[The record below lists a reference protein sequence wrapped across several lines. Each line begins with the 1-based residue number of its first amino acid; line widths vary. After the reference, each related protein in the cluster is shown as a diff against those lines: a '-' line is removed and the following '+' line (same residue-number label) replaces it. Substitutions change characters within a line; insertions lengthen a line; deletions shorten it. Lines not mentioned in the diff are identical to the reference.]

1 MQSIFEVCEP
11 RPEVLS
17 GELREEIFAARLR
30 DVLES
35 RADPVYQDAELFFDN
50 TYPTEGL
57 RVVLREVMGRLS
69 GQNPDN
75 NAIIRLE
82 TAFGGG
88 KTHNLIALYHIASGY
103 TPDQSFLDPNFVLP
117 ANSIQ
122 IAGVVGTDLQPSL
135 NHGDVTTYTLWGEL
149 AYQLAGQRGYALV
162 ADSEQTKTAPG
173 TVILESIVGEKPT
186 LIMLDEIARHLR
198 SAKTVPTAT
207 GKSDL
212 AEQTVAFL
220 MSLFEFAASRDN
232 VVVVFTLASASDAF
246 GNESEELKQQI
257 ERSFNE
263 IRRISARQERVIT
276 PTAET
281 EIAAIVTHRLFR
293 FVDEQAALE
302 TAHAFGEYYHH
313 IAEQNADVPQRA
325 LRAEYLHEIESN
337 YPFHPEVLNTL
348 NRKTSTIPNF
358 QRTRGALRL
367 LAMVIRDLWESRP
380 EQTYLI
386 HTHHINLAVEKI
398 ANDLTSRLER
408 PRFKQVIEA
417 DIISLQPGSQ
427 AHAQMIDEM
436 AGGEPTA
443 RYVATTV
450 FIHSL
455 TQGTASGVDPSDLI
469 LATIKPGDDP
479 ALVLRAVNRLVEK
492 GWFIEYDGRRY
503 RFKTEPS
510 INKIITDEMG
520 AVGQVAP
527 KMELDH
533 RIKQIWKRGFF
544 EPVYF
549 PSEPGGVD
557 DDTKLP
563 KLVVVHYDAARATIE
578 EAEPPELVMNIFN
591 YAGTQQGYRTHKNN
605 LIFLVADRGQI
616 DNMVTVA
623 QRYLAVQRITN
634 DPQRMGE
641 FFDEQRRKLQEMAKS
656 IELDVR
662 VAITKAYR
670 WLFYPSAEAP
680 QQHAN
685 LAREQ
690 LPPQDQG
697 DVNQDQSAVVLR
709 VLKQLE
715 KVLTNDSA
723 TLPAQY
729 VKSRAWN
736 IGQEEISTEDLRKAF
751 ARKMNMRMLLDINQ
765 LKKTIQN
772 GIQQKVWVYYTAQ
785 EGVGYNHQSP
795 PAAIQIS
802 DDTYLYTPEAYQAK
816 GWAIKGVT
824 PIVQPDPVGEAEAD
838 DLPIPLG
845 GSSGGYTGGGASVI
859 TPQPTR
865 QLQLRGEGAPAQAMQ
880 GLLDACSDRKVT
892 HVSKLVVVIEGEDK
906 QGAAEVR
913 ALGLA
918 IPQLGRAD
926 YWIEQEITAE
936 FGGGENVQIGYSGG
950 WDRYKRMKQFT
961 DSFANENDL
970 RLVTKTRLT
979 MGFPDGLELAG
990 NQFNNMV
997 EVFSTL
1003 GFGHM
1008 IVEAEPY
1015 KE

>member
-1 MQSIFEVCEP
+1 MRSIFDVCDP
-11 RPEVLS
+11 RAEVLS

-30 DVLES
+30 DVIEN
-35 RADPVYQDAELFFDN
+35 RADSVYQDATQFFDN

-57 RVVLREVMGRLS
+57 QIVLNEVMGRLS
-69 GQNPDN
+69 GYNQDN
-75 NAIIRLE
+75 NSIIRLE

-88 KTHNLIALYHIASGY
+88 KTHSLIALYHVANGFAPDSNILDNRNVLSSGE
-103 TPDQSFLDPNFVLP
+103 
-117 ANSIQ
+117 IQ

-135 NHGDVTTYTLWGEL
+135 DHGDVTTYTLWGEI
-149 AYQLAGQRGYALV
+149 AYQLSGSGGYQLIAE
-162 ADSEQTKTAPG
+162 SEQTKTAPG
-173 TVILESIVGEKPT
+173 TAVLEKIVGDQPT

-220 MSLFEFAASRDN
+220 MSLFEFAASREN
-232 VVVVFTLASASDAF
+232 VVVVFTLASATDAF

-257 ERSFNE
+257 EQNFNE

-293 FVDEQAALE
+293 FIDADASSE
-302 TAHAFGEYYHH
+302 TAQAFGDYYHH
-313 IAEQNADVPQRA
+313 IVDQNIDIPQRA
-325 LRAEYLHEIESN
+325 LRAEYLQEIETT

-358 QRTRGALRL
+358 QKTRGALRL
-367 LAMVIRDLWESRP
+367 LAMVIRNVWETKP
-380 EQTYLI
+380 EHTYLI
-386 HTHHINLAVEKI
+386 HTHHINLAVEKL

-417 DIISLQPGSQ
+417 DITSLQSGST
-427 AHAQMIDEM
+427 AHAQQIDEM
-436 AGGEPTA
+436 TGGEPLA

-455 TQGTASGVDPSDLI
+455 TQGTASGVDPADLV

-479 ALVLRAVNRLVEK
+479 ALVLRAANRLVDK

-533 RIKQIWKRGFF
+533 RIRQIWKRGYL
-544 EPVYF
+544 ESVYF

-563 KLVVVHYDAARATIE
+563 KLVVLHYDAARATIE
-578 EAEPPELVMNIFN
+578 DPEPPELTMNIFN
-591 YAGTQQGYRTHKNN
+591 YAGTQQGYRTFKNN
-605 LIFLVADRGQI
+605 LMFLVADRGQI

-641 FFDEQRRKLQEMAKS
+641 FFEEQRRKLQEMAKS

-662 VAITKAYR
+662 VAITKTYR
-670 WLFYPSAEAP
+670 WLYYPSAEA

-715 KVLTNDSA
+715 KVLTNDSS

-736 IGQEEISTEDLRKAF
+736 IGQEEISTEDMRKAF
-751 ARKMNMRMLLDINQ
+751 TRKMNMRMLLDINQ
-765 LKKTIQN
+765 LESCVFICDN
-772 GIQQKVWVYYTAQ
+772 
-785 EGVGYNHQSP
+785 
-795 PAAIQIS
+795 
-802 DDTYLYTPEAYQAK
+802 
-816 GWAIKGVT
+816 IKDHVMLP
-824 PIVQPDPVGEAEAD
+824 PIVV
-838 DLPIPLG
+838 
-845 GSSGGYTGGGASVI
+845 
-859 TPQPTR
+859 
-865 QLQLRGEGAPAQAMQ
+865 
-880 GLLDACSDRKVT
+880 
-892 HVSKLVVVIEGEDK
+892 
-906 QGAAEVR
+906 
-913 ALGLA
+913 
-918 IPQLGRAD
+918 
-926 YWIEQEITAE
+926 
-936 FGGGENVQIGYSGG
+936 
-950 WDRYKRMKQFT
+950 
-961 DSFANENDL
+961 
-970 RLVTKTRLT
+970 
-979 MGFPDGLELAG
+979 
-990 NQFNNMV
+990 
-997 EVFSTL
+997 
-1003 GFGHM
+1003 
-1008 IVEAEPY
+1008 
-1015 KE
+1015 

>member
-1 MQSIFEVCEP
+1 MLSIFEVCEP
-11 RPEVLS
+11 RAEVLS

-30 DVLES
+30 DVLEN
-35 RADPVYQDAELFFDN
+35 RADPVYQDADLFFEN

-57 RVVLREVMGRLS
+57 KVVLTEVMGRLS
-69 GQNPDN
+69 GHQPSN
-75 NAIIRLE
+75 NATIRLE

-88 KTHNLIALYHIASGY
+88 KTHNLIALYHVANGY
-103 TPDQSFLDPNFVLP
+103 TPHTSFLDPRLVLP
-117 ANSIQ
+117 PNSTR

-135 NHGDVTTYTLWGEL
+135 DHGDVKTYTLWGEL
-149 AYQLAGQRGYALV
+149 AYQLAGRDGYDLL
-162 ADSEQTKTAPG
+162 ADSEHTKTAPG
-173 TVILESIVGEKPT
+173 TAILEKIVGDQPT

-220 MSLFEFAASRDN
+220 MSLFEFAATRDN
-232 VVVVFTLASASDAF
+232 VVVVFTLASATDAF
-246 GNESEELKQQI
+246 GNESEELRQQI
-257 ERSFNE
+257 EQSFGE

-281 EIAAIVTHRLFR
+281 EIAAIVTHRLFKSIDMR
-293 FVDEQAALE
+293 AAIE
-302 TAHAFGEYYHH
+302 IAHTFGDYFHR
-313 IAEQNADVPQRA
+313 IAKQNADIPQRA
-325 LRAEYLHEIESN
+325 LRSEYLDEIEMN

-367 LAMVIRDLWESRP
+367 LAMVIRDLWETRP

-386 HTHHINLAVEKI
+386 HTHHINLAAEKI

-427 AHAQMIDEM
+427 AHAQMIDEV
-436 AGGEPTA
+436 AGGGPAT

-455 TQGTASGVDPSDLI
+455 TQGAASGVDPSDLI
-469 LATIKPGDDP
+469 LATIRPGDDP
-479 ALVLRAVNRLVEK
+479 ALVLKAINRLVEK

-533 RIKQIWKRGFF
+533 RIRQIWKRGFF

-563 KLVVVHYDAARATIE
+563 KLVIVHYDAARVTIE
-578 EAEPPELVMNIFN
+578 DQEPPELVMSIFN

-670 WLFYPSAEAP
+670 WLFYASAEAP

-685 LAREQ
+685 LVREQ

-709 VLKQLE
+709 ILKQLE
-715 KVLTNDSA
+715 KVLTNDSP

-736 IGQEEISTEDLRKAF
+736 IGQESISTEDMRKAF

-772 GIQQKVWVYYTAQ
+772 GIQQKVWVYYNAQ
-785 EGVGYNHQSP
+785 EGIGYNHQSP
-795 PAAIQIS
+795 PAAIQIG
-802 DDTYLYTPEAYQAK
+802 DETYLYTPEAYQAK
-816 GWAIKGVT
+816 GWAIKGIT
-824 PIVQPDPVGEAEAD
+824 PIVQPDPVSKPDD

-845 GSSGGYTGGGASVI
+845 NFSGSYTSGSASII
-859 TPQPTR
+859 TPLPSQR
-865 QLQLRGEGAPAQAMQ
+865 VQLRGEGAPAQAMQ
-880 GLLDACSDRKVT
+880 GLLDACGDRNVT
-892 HVSKLVVVIEGEDK
+892 NVGELVITIEGDDK
-906 QGAAEVR
+906 QGAAEIR

-926 YWIEQEITAE
+926 YWIDQEITAE
-936 FGGGENVQIGYSGG
+936 FGGGETVQIVYNGG

-970 RLVTKTRLT
+970 HLVAKTHLT
-979 MGFPDGLELAG
+979 MDFSDGLELAG
-990 NQFNNMV
+990 NQFNTMV

-1008 IVEAEPY
+1008 IVEAKPY
-1015 KE
+1015 EE

>member
-1 MQSIFEVCEP
+1 MRSIFEVCEP
-11 RPEVLS
+11 RSEVLS
-17 GELREEIFAARLR
+17 GALREEIFAARLR
-30 DVLES
+30 DVLE
-35 RADPVYQDAELFFDN
+35 RQADPVYQDPEMFFDN

-57 RVVLREVMGRLS
+57 RVVLREVTGRLS
-69 GQNPDN
+69 GRHPDN

-88 KTHNLIALYHIASGY
+88 KTHNLIALYHIASGFS
-103 TPDQSFLDPNFVLP
+103 PDQSFLDPNLVLP
-117 ANSIQ
+117 AGSVQ
-122 IAGVVGTDLQPSL
+122 IAGVVGTDLQPSV

-149 AYQLAGQRGYALV
+149 AYQLAGQQGYAWV
-162 ADSEQTKTAPG
+162 ADSERTKTAPG
-173 TVILESIVGEKPT
+173 TAILESIVGDRPT

-246 GNESEELKQQI
+246 ENESEELKQQI

-293 FVDEQAALE
+293 FVDEGAAYD
-302 TAHAFGEYYHH
+302 TAQAFGEYYQQ
-313 IAEQNADVPQRA
+313 IAAQNADIPQRA

-367 LAMVIRDLWESRP
+367 LAMVIRDLWESQP
-380 EQTYLI
+380 EQTFLI
-386 HTHHINLAVEKI
+386 HTHHINVAVEKI

-417 DIISLQPGSQ
+417 DIISFQPGSQ
-427 AHAQMIDEM
+427 AHAQAIDEM
-436 AGGEPTA
+436 MGGGPA
-443 RYVATTV
+443 AKYVATTV

-469 LATIKPGDDP
+469 LATIRPGDDP
-479 ALVLRAVNRLVEK
+479 ALVLRAVNQLVEK

-510 INKIITDEMG
+510 INKIITDEMS

-533 RIKQIWKRGFF
+533 RIRQIWKRGFF

-578 EAEPPELVMNIFN
+578 ESEPPDLLMNIFN

-641 FFDEQRRKLQEMAKS
+641 FFEEQRRKLQEMAKS

-662 VAITKAYR
+662 VAITKTYR

-680 QQHAN
+680 QRYAN

-697 DVNQDQSAVVLR
+697 DVNQDQTAVVLR

-715 KVLTNDSA
+715 KVLTSDSS

-729 VKSRAWN
+729 LKSRAWN
-736 IGQEEISTEDLRKAF
+736 HDQTEISTEELRKAF
-751 ARKMNMRMLLDINQ
+751 TRKMNMRILLDINQ

-772 GIQQKVWVYYTAQ
+772 GIQQKVWVYYSALDS
-785 EGVGYNHQSP
+785 VGYNHLSP
-795 PAAIQIS
+795 PAVIQIS

-816 GWAIKGVT
+816 GWPIKGVT
-824 PIVQPDPVGEAEAD
+824 PIIQPDPVGKADGD

-845 GSSGGYTGGGASVI
+845 GSSGGYTGGGESVI
-859 TPQPTR
+859 EPLPPRPVVQ
-865 QLQLRGEGAPAQAMQ
+865 RGEGAPAQAMQ
-880 GLLDACSDRKVT
+880 GLLDACSDHNVNRISEMVIT
-892 HVSKLVVVIEGEDK
+892 IEGEDK

-926 YWIEQEITAE
+926 YWIHQDIVAE
-936 FGGGENVQIGYSGG
+936 FGDGEEVRIEYAGG

-961 DSFANENDL
+961 DGFANESGL
-970 RLVTKTRLT
+970 RLVAKTHLT
-979 MGFPDGLELAG
+979 MRFSDGMELPG
-990 NQFNNMV
+990 NQFNTMV

-1003 GFGHM
+1003 GFGRL
-1008 IVEAEPY
+1008 IVEAQPY
-1015 KE
+1015 GE